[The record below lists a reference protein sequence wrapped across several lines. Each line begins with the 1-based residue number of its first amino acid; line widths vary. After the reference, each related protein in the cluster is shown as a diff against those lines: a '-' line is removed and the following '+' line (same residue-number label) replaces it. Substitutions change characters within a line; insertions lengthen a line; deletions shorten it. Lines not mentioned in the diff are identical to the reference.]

1 MMSELFLS
9 VQNQFLLLKGS
20 KTCFTSKEIKVLNQ
34 ESGFLQAFFLWKGF
48 SGMLAKR
55 FAIFGYLLYSYF
67 NDLRCPIKASSLQDK
82 TEGEYG
88 ILMNNYQQN

>member
-1 MMSELFLS
+1 
-9 VQNQFLLLKGS
+9 
-20 KTCFTSKEIKVLNQ
+20 
-34 ESGFLQAFFLWKGF
+34 
-48 SGMLAKR
+48 MLAKR